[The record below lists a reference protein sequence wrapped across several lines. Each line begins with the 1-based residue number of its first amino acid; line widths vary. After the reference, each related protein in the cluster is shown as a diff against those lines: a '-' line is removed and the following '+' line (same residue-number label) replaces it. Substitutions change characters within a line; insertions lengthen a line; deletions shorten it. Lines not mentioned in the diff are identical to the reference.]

1 MLSVATSQYLSM
13 SVNFFQCLSESGL
26 LEQVRGDLTMDDI
39 EASFQ
44 LDRSVPIPLYP
55 SELIYLVS
63 PGMTRCETKRKIKC
77 TLAKVGALDLSY
89 GGVNLVRTVG
99 QDIVEWERT
108 NQSLKQWG
116 ETLRNV

>member
-13 SVNFFQCLSESGL
+13 PVTFFQCLSESGL

-89 GGVNLVRTVG
+89 GGVNLVRSVG
-99 QDIVEWERT
+99 QDIVEWEAK
-108 NQSLKQWG
+108 NKSLKQWG
-116 ETLRNV
+116 EPLRSV